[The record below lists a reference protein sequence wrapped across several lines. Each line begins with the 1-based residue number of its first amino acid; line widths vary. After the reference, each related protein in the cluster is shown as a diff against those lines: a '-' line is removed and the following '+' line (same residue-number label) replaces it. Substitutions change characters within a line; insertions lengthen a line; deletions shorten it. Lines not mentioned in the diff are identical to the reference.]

1 MTTEKNGV
9 DLSMFWGYY
18 TRMKLDKIF
27 LQNFR
32 SYENRE
38 FELAD
43 RVVVVGP
50 NGSGKSN
57 LIEAIYLL
65 ATGKSFRAERDE
77 EMVRYGDG
85 LCVVSS
91 EIGSGDELKIVL
103 GERKKF
109 EVNGVARRMMD
120 FVGNLKAVMFGPGD
134 MELVTGSPSVR
145 RRYLDFVISQVD
157 REYRRCQISYEK
169 GLRQRNKL
177 LDLIRDGL
185 AGRNQLFFWDK
196 LLIKNG
202 QYLTDKRAEFLSVT
216 GFEYDKS
223 EISEARLKQYEV
235 EEVAAGNTL
244 VGPHRDEFVLIR
256 NGRDMS
262 KYGSR
267 GEQRMAVWWL
277 KQKEIEYLGGNPVL
291 LLDDIFSEL
300 DHKHRDE
307 VIELIKTYGGQVI
320 MTSADEHLVPM
331 QKDWN
336 IIRL

>member
-1 MTTEKNGV
+1 
-9 DLSMFWGYY
+9 
-18 TRMKLDKIF
+18 MKLDKIF

-77 EMVRYGDG
+77 EMVRYGEG
-85 LCVVSS
+85 FFRVVG
-91 EIGSGDELKIVL
+91 EIGGL
-103 GERKKF
+103 GEIGVTLKERKNF

-202 QYLTDKRAEFLSVT
+202 EYITGKREEYLEGLA
-216 GFEYDKS
+216 EYDKS
-223 EISEARLKQYEV
+223 VISEVRLKQYET
-235 EEVAAGNTL
+235 EEVAAGSTL
-244 VGPHRDEFVLIR
+244 VGPHRDNFIVNLD
-256 NGRDMS
+256 GRDVS
-262 KYGSR
+262 KFGSR
-267 GEQRMAVWWL
+267 GEQRMMVWKM
-277 KQKEIEYLGGNPVL
+277 KQKEIEYLGGEPVL

>member
-9 DLSMFWGYY
+9 DLSMCLGYY
-18 TRMKLDKIF
+18 TRVKLDKIF

-32 SYENRE
+32 SYRKADFE
-38 FELAD
+38 FSD
-43 RVVVVGP
+43 RNVVIGA

-57 LIEAIYLL
+57 LIESIYLL

-120 FVGNLKAVMFGPGD
+120 FVGHIGAVMCGPGD
-134 MELVTGSPSVR
+134 MELVNGSPSVR
-145 RRYLDFVISQVD
+145 RSYLDFVISQVD

-320 MTSADEHLVPM
+320 MTRADEHLGPM

>member
-9 DLSMFWGYY
+9 DLSMCLGYY
-18 TRMKLDKIF
+18 TRVKLDKIF

-32 SYENRE
+32 SYRKADFE
-38 FELAD
+38 FSD
-43 RVVVVGP
+43 RNVVIGA

-57 LIEAIYLL
+57 LIESIYLL

-120 FVGNLKAVMFGPGD
+120 FVGHIRAVMFGPGD
-134 MELVTGSPSVR
+134 MELVNGSPSVR

-202 QYLTDKRAEFLSVT
+202 EYITGKREEYLEGLA
-216 GFEYDKS
+216 EYDKS
-223 EISEARLKQYEV
+223 VISEVRLKQYET
-235 EEVAAGNTL
+235 EEVAAGL
-244 VGPHRDEFVLIR
+244 R
-256 NGRDMS
+256 
-262 KYGSR
+262 
-267 GEQRMAVWWL
+267 
-277 KQKEIEYLGGNPVL
+277 
-291 LLDDIFSEL
+291 
-300 DHKHRDE
+300 
-307 VIELIKTYGGQVI
+307 
-320 MTSADEHLVPM
+320 
-331 QKDWN
+331 
-336 IIRL
+336 

>member
-1 MTTEKNGV
+1 
-9 DLSMFWGYY
+9 
-18 TRMKLDKIF
+18 MKLDKIF

-77 EMVRYGDG
+77 EMVRYGEG
-85 LCVVSS
+85 FFRVVG
-91 EIGSGDELKIVL
+91 EIGGL
-103 GERKKF
+103 GEIGVTLKERKNF